1 MISTLKALKYH
12 YFPIYCVALYSFFI
26 CLNYKREFPIINNN
40 TKLNISLRILSIYS
54 SMEVS
59 SKENKILLD
68 LKYKHIMTLYPLTTR
83 SFLYN
88 VDLEGKILGHRTAHN
103 QKFSSNIS
111 NTTMNLNKKL
121 LHSTLFGSIKLIKI

>member
-1 MISTLKALKYH
+1 MIPTLKTLKYH
-12 YFPIYCVALYSFFI
+12 YFPMYCVAFYSFFL
-26 CLNYKREFPIINNN
+26 CLNCKREFPTVNNN
-40 TKLNISLRILSIYS
+40 TESNVSLSTYS
-54 SMEVS
+54 LLEVS